1 VDHVKAPIEFT
12 SKNIRHKLCEDR
24 RLSPRTPRVSVVIP
38 AKNEARNLELILP
51 ELPGVHEVILV
62 DGHSVDDTA
71 ATAQRVMPSI
81 RVVRQSRLGKGNA
94 LACGFAAARGDIIVM
109 FDADGSADPQEI
121 PRFVDALAAGADFAK
136 GSRRLKGG
144 GSEDITH
151 LRSTGNR
158 ALSGLT
164 NTLFGTTFTDLCYG
178 YNAFWRDILEDLRL
192 PLVDL
197 QTVNPSKMAL
207 NGMAWGDGFEIETLL
222 NCRVAG
228 AGLAVT
234 EVPSFEKD
242 RIHGVS
248 NLNAFNDGVR
258 VLRTI
263 FVERHRKALA
273 DRRADVPW
281 VRLKPSPS
289 KVAG

>member
-1 VDHVKAPIEFT
+1 VEHVNAPIEFT

-24 RLSPRTPRVSVVIP
+24 RRTSRAPRVSVVIP

-51 ELPGVHEVILV
+51 ELPQVHEVILV
-62 DGHSVDDTA
+62 DGRSVDDTA

-81 RVVRQSRLGKGNA
+81 QVVGQSRCGKGNA
-94 LACGFAAARGDIIVM
+94 LACGFTAATGDIIVM
-109 FDADGSADPQEI
+109 FDADGSADPREI
-121 PRFVDALAAGADFAK
+121 PRFVEALVGGADFAK
-136 GSRRLKGG
+136 GSRRLEGG

-151 LRSTGNR
+151 LRSAGNR
-158 ALSGLT
+158 AFSGLT
-164 NTLFGTTFTDLCYG
+164 NALFGTGFTDLCYG
-178 YNAFWRDILEDLRL
+178 YNAFWRDILEDLNL
-192 PLVDL
+192 PPVDL
-197 QTVNPSKMAL
+197 QTVNPAKMAM

-222 NCRVAG
+222 NCRVA
-228 AGLAVT
+228 AAALTVA
-234 EVPSFEKD
+234 EVPSVEKE

-248 NLNAFNDGVR
+248 NLNAFNDGLR

-263 FVERHRKALA
+263 FVERQRKALA
-273 DRRADVPW
+273 DRRAKVPW